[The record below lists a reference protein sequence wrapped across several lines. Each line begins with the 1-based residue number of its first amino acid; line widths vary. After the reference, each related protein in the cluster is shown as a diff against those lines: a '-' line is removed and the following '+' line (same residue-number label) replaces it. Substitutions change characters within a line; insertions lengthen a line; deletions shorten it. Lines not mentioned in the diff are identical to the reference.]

1 MYRIAICDDESTSLA
16 LNKSLTEHILKEEG
30 ITFEI
35 STFQDMNE
43 MIKVVTSETKPY
55 DVLLSDILTTGMN
68 GIEAAEKLRELGEKM
83 AIIFI
88 SSTAD
93 FALDGYRV
101 NALRY
106 LQKPVNVE
114 RLREALLKAYSQA
127 REKGQIIV
135 TVADKVYRVAYSD
148 ILYLESKARDVHLYL
163 KEGSLIARMKFSEAQ
178 KLLPD
183 QMFVR
188 CHRSYIVNIQYVVK
202 VERYQATITNQLQ
215 VPISQAQYS
224 GTKKQFLQF
233 KP

>member
-1 MYRIAICDDESTSLA
+1 MYRIAICDDELTSLA
-16 LNKSLTEHILKEEG
+16 LNKSLTEHILSEEG
-30 ITFEI
+30 IPYEI
-35 STFQDMNE
+35 STFVDMNE
-43 MIKVVTSETKPY
+43 MIKIVTSDTKPY

-114 RLREALLKAYSQA
+114 RLREGLLKAYSET
-127 REKGQIIV
+127 RKKGQLII

-148 ILYLESKARDVHLYL
+148 ILYLESRARDVCLYL

-183 QMFVR
+183 QMFVK
-188 CHRSYIVNIQYVVK
+188 CHRSYIVNIKYVVK
-202 VERYQATITNQLQ
+202 VERYQATMGNQLQ
-215 VPISQAQYS
+215 VPISQAQFND
-224 GTKKQFLQF
+224 TKKQFLQF
-233 KP
+233 KS